1 MNRRAGQQLPPAEI
15 PDDQSVAL
23 EFGDCLLDLH
33 RRELRRADEV
43 VPLEPRIFDLLA
55 FMAGNPHKALS
66 KDELQ
71 AQIWPGLVVSD
82 AVFSQAIMKA
92 RRAVGD
98 SGQQQSVIATIH
110 GYGYRFVAEVR
121 ALATAVDQN
130 APADPPG
137 AENRADDQTLA
148 TAAAAGRRRRS
159 SLLAATAVL
168 ALAVVALSWL
178 LRPDSPAS
186 IEPAI
191 IALLSNASA
200 SIADSGPGETARDID
215 ASALLARALNG
226 QQGMTVIASDR
237 ATRLLSAQGIAPDA
251 DDGVVLTALNQA
263 LGVDYLLR
271 AGLVLRDDQWQLDA
285 TLIDRQL
292 RRTELPASHGSL
304 VAMVTGMG
312 HQLGAELGRNWRE
325 DLPGSVLSEDDFA
338 NEAAARGL
346 QALLAGDA

>member
-1 MNRRAGQQLPPAEI
+1 MNRRAGQQPPPAEI

-55 FMAGNPHKALS
+55 FMAGSPHKALS

-191 IALLSNASA
+191 IALLSDASA
-200 SIADSGPGETARDID
+200 SIADSEPGETARDID
-215 ASALLARALNG
+215 ASALLARALQPSAVETEPAREVATAPTAEIGGRDWLAIERELIVNTLTSTRG
-226 QQGMTVIASDR
+226 NRSR
-237 ATRLLSAQGIAPDA
+237 AAGILGGGRTTLWRKLKLHGLAP
-251 DDGVVLTALNQA
+251 
-263 LGVDYLLR
+263 
-271 AGLVLRDDQWQLDA
+271 
-285 TLIDRQL
+285 
-292 RRTELPASHGSL
+292 E
-304 VAMVTGMG
+304 
-312 HQLGAELGRNWRE
+312 
-325 DLPGSVLSEDDFA
+325 
-338 NEAAARGL
+338 
-346 QALLAGDA
+346 AGDKGGQA